1 MNTRFSIGIGALLVL
16 LSTGLAAETL
26 VYEREYTLIA
36 EADNTLRIELSPDDR
51 MTIHRPAFMPYAGD
65 HRMAVPGGTYRK
77 FRAAFEAARTDSLEL
92 QRAVQERAAETLAV
106 VTDPEFSR
114 FALVDPQRGPLET
127 VTVVSLEAWA
137 QRIDDVRLDRLD
149 RLERDWFSLMNA
161 ELQEAAR

>member
-1 MNTRFSIGIGALLVL
+1 MNTRFSIGISALLVL

-26 VYEREYTLIA
+26 VYEREYTLIG

-51 MTIHRPAFMPYAGD
+51 MIIHRPAFMTYPGN
-65 HRMAVPGGTYRK
+65 HRIDVTSGTYRK
-77 FRAAFEAARTDSLEL
+77 FRAAFEAARTDSVEL
-92 QRAVQERAAETLAV
+92 QRAVQARAAGSMAV

-114 FALVDPQRGPLET
+114 FALVDAQRGPLET

-137 QRIDDVRLDRLD
+137 QRIDDVRLQRLD
-149 RLERDWFSLMNA
+149 RLERDWFSLMNS